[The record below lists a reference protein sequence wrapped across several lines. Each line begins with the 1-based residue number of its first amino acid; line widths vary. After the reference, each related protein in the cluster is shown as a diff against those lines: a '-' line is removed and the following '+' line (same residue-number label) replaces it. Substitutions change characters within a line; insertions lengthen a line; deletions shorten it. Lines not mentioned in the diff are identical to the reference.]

1 MLKKRKHPRKPRRI
15 ELKINNVTLVIKEP
29 VKWTFKLDIDTVPP
43 CFNPTPLVPFSI
55 TGRPCLSKADL
66 DPLDIHNHKFLVQAA
81 TGKRLEEIIEEQ
93 ERVEVQVNAFR
104 RMYNFWVKG
113 EM

>member
-29 VKWTFKLDIDTVPP
+29 VKWTWTFKLDMVPP
-43 CFNPTPLVPFSI
+43 CFNSTPLVPFTI

-66 DPLDIHNHKFLVQAA
+66 DPLDIRNHKFLVQAA

-93 ERVEVQVNAFR
+93 ERFEAQANAIR

-113 EM
+113 EV

>member
-15 ELKINNVTLVIKEP
+15 ELKVNNVTLVIKEP
-29 VKWTFKLDIDTVPP
+29 IKWTFKFDNAPPPP
-43 CFNPTPLVPFSI
+43 CFDAPLMPFATDI
-55 TGRPCLSKADL
+55 KFDL
-66 DPLDIHNHKFLVQAA
+66 FDMHNHKGLVQAA

-93 ERVEVQVNAFR
+93 ERIESQANAIQ

-113 EM
+113 EV